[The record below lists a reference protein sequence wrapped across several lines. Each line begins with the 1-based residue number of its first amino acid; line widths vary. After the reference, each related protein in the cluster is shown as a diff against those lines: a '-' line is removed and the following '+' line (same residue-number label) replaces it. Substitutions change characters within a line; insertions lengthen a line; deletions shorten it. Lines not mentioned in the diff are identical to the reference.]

1 METLRHNKGGG
12 GADVMV
18 EGGSVVD
25 AIINLKK
32 ASMTDP
38 QHTAKHKRK

>member
-1 METLRHNKGGG
+1 
-12 GADVMV
+12 MV